1 MNKNTLFLLIK
12 IAAFGILV
20 FIGMLYYVLRTKVND
35 VSSEKPFNLILNHK
49 LTTKRVAYL
58 VKNRV
63 HEVHE
68 NQYLLLENKDEIDS
82 DLKEVY
88 EIPIGTSLTIQK
100 AKIFTNGT
108 SGFSYLYVLGNIY
121 VADLKKEV
129 PFEYNYGE
137 KKYSLYGDE
146 EEYWSFDKAIWENE
160 KIDGKFYFN

>member
-68 NQYLLLENKDEIDS
+68 NQYLLLENKDEID
-82 DLKEVY
+82 L
-88 EIPIGTSLTIQK
+88 QMH
-100 AKIFTNGT
+100 
-108 SGFSYLYVLGNIY
+108 LY
-121 VADLKKEV
+121 K
-129 PFEYNYGE
+129 
-137 KKYSLYGDE
+137 DE
-146 EEYWSFDKAIWENE
+146 LNF
-160 KIDGKFYFN
+160 